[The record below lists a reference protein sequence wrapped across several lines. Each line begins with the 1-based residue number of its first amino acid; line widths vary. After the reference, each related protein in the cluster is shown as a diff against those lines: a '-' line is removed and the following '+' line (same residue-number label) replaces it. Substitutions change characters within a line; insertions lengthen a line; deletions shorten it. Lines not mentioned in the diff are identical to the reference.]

1 MIEYVKGNILNEWHN
16 DQTIIVH
23 ACNSQGVWG
32 SGFAKQLALKSP
44 AAEGMYQR
52 HCMTRKNE
60 GYDVTG
66 KSFLIGLPYLHV
78 RIGCLFTSE
87 FYGNRKSAADVVLR
101 NTATSIRDLFKVI
114 PEKSFEKIIS
124 QNSE

>member
-1 MIEYVKGNILNEWHN
+1 
-16 DQTIIVH
+16 
-23 ACNSQGVWG
+23 
-32 SGFAKQLALKSP
+32 
-44 AAEGMYQR
+44 MYQR

-114 PEKSFEKIIS
+114 PEKSFEIHSPKI
-124 QNSE
+124 NSGLFGVPWKETEIIIAKELAKYTADNYKTVKWVVWELE